1 MKKYGCP
8 IIVSTHPR
16 TKKKLESLKNR
27 TDNERIH
34 FLPPFGFFDYI
45 CLQQNS
51 LCVISDSGTISE
63 EAAILKFPAITFRNA
78 MERPEAMDTGN
89 ISLTGLNKA
98 TILNVLEYVSKS
110 KDTLQHSELPDAY
123 KVTNTSERVMKI
135 LLGTIHIIKRW
146 QGIDL

>member
-1 MKKYGCP
+1 MYLHIHEPKKNY
-8 IIVSTHPR
+8 
-16 TKKKLESLKNR
+16 
-27 TDNERIH
+27 

-63 EAAILKFPAITFRNA
+63 ESAILKFPAITFRNA

-89 ISLTGLNKA
+89 ISLTGINNES
-98 TILNVLEYVSKS
+98 ILTVLEYVIKN
-110 KDTLQHSELPDAY
+110 KNTLQHSKVPDAY
-123 KVTNTSERVMKI
+123 EVSNTSERVMKI
-135 LLGTIHIIKRW
+135 LLGTTHIIKRW